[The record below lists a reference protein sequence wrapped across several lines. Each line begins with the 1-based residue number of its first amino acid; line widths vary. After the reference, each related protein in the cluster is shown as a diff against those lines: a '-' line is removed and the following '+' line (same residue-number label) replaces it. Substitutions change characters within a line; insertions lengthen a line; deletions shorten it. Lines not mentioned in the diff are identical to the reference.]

1 MFHHSNKY
9 IHIYVCANRSA
20 RLNQLG
26 YHIGQRLLELT
37 TLRDG
42 KISKRETKV
51 LGVLQFVHSIVW
63 RQIFGKQ
70 ADGLEKSRDSEYE
83 YMIIDHMP
91 LVSQFISVP
100 KEMSQLNCGAF
111 AAGIIEAVLDGYQF
125 TAKVTAHTVE
135 TEEHPLRTVFLV
147 KFEPEVVTRELSYK

>member
-1 MFHHSNKY
+1 M
-9 IHIYVCANRSA
+9 
-20 RLNQLG
+20 
-26 YHIGQRLLELT
+26 
-37 TLRDG
+37 
-42 KISKRETKV
+42 
-51 LGVLQFVHSIVW
+51 LGVLQFVHSIIW

-83 YMIIDHMP
+83 YMIIDNMP

-135 TEEHPLRTVFLV
+135 TDEFPLRTVFLV